1 MIKFI
6 KSKKTGEY
14 IKIDPNDEDFI
25 TEASTRFGRTFTEDE
40 LKEER
45 DAIIRAIG
53 NPSIEVDSDDFS
65 RLPDEIIDYNG
76 IDAIMNKDQIDKDL
90 AAITIM
96 NAQWP
101 GDHNAPPKPDKI
113 DKDLASLTVMNAHLP
128 LKRNAVLSEQ
138 DEVDKDLKLGRY
150 GDE

>member
-1 MIKFI
+1 MVKFI

-14 IKIDPNDEDFI
+14 IKIDPNDKDSLKYVTQFV
-25 TEASTRFGRTFTEDE
+25 RTFTEIE
-40 LKEER
+40 LREER
-45 DAIIRAIG
+45 DTIIRAIG

-96 NAQWP
+96 
-101 GDHNAPPKPDKI
+101 K
-113 DKDLASLTVMNAHLP
+113 
-128 LKRNAVLSEQ
+128 
-138 DEVDKDLKLGRY
+138 GR
-150 GDE
+150 GIK